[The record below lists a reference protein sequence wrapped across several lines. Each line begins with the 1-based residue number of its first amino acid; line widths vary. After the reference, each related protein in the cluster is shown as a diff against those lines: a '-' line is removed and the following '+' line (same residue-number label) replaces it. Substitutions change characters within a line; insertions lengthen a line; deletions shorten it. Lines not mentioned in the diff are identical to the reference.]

1 MNELPRPSDLEL
13 QVLTVLW
20 EQGPLP
26 VATIREAIPDGK
38 SRAYTTVLSVL
49 QGLERKGLV
58 DHTTKGQANIYQPL
72 VKRQQ
77 VMRPLMREMLQNLFG
92 GSAARAV
99 QSLLD
104 STPVDSDEMSQIR
117 ELLAHTEQQAISPDS
132 ISTKESRASSTK
144 ETGASSTKGKRA
156 RVPVLRPE
164 KKKRKTRD

>member
-1 MNELPRPSDLEL
+1 MTDLPRPSDLEL

-26 VATIREAIPDGK
+26 VTTIREAIPDGK

-58 DHTTKGQANIYQPL
+58 DHTTKGQANIYHPL

-77 VMRPLMREMLQNLFG
+77 VMQPLMREMLQNLFG

-104 STPVDSDEMSQIR
+104 SGPVDKDEMSQIR
-117 ELLAHTEQQAISPDS
+117 ELIAQAEQQPKASGGV
-132 ISTKESRASSTK
+132 SRA
-144 ETGASSTKGKRA
+144 GKRA
-156 RVPVLRPE
+156 SAKASKVAGVPVLPQGKNE
-164 KKKRKTRD
+164 RKSCD